1 MLWEMTML
9 FKEKHI
15 KKIMRGEKTMTR
27 RTHKR
32 TFKVGGV
39 YGIRSWYLKR
49 PKHYVKIT
57 SRFQQRLGDMTFE
70 DVRKE
75 GYETFEDFKRAWIE
89 INGEWGSDQLVWVYE
104 FEVTDSR

>member
-1 MLWEMTML
+1 ML
-9 FKEKHI
+9 FKEMHI
-15 KKIMRGEKTMTR
+15 RKIIRGEKTMTR

-39 YGIRSWYLKR
+39 YGIRSWFLEK

-57 SRFQQRLGDMTFE
+57 KKFRQRLDDITFE

-75 GYETFEDFKRAWIE
+75 GYKTLEDFKRAWME
-89 INGEWGSDQLVWVYE
+89 INDE
-104 FEVTDSR
+104 

>member
-1 MLWEMTML
+1 ML
-9 FKEKHI
+9 FREKHI
-15 KKIMRGEKTMTR
+15 KKIMRAEKTMTR

-39 YGIRSWYLKR
+39 YGIRSWYLER

-57 SRFQQRLGDMTFE
+57 SRFRQRLGDMTFE

-89 INGEWGSDQLVWVYE
+89 INGEWGPDQLVWVYE